1 MEPGTLSSLFAL
13 ESAGQPSEFNG
24 DDLTAS
30 ADHSHRIGENTGCL
44 GKAESSQREADS
56 SKAGWRF
63 AGTGPT
69 WSP

>member
-44 GKAESSQREADS
+44 GKAESSQ
-56 SKAGWRF
+56 
-63 AGTGPT
+63 P
-69 WSP
+69 